1 MKIIIVCYP
10 TYGGSGVLATELG
23 HKLAQLGHKI
33 HFVAY
38 KKPVRLKL
46 IDDKVL
52 FHKVNVPFYPLFNF
66 QPYELALSSKIV
78 EISESNPI
86 DLIHVHYAI
95 PHAYAAFMAK
105 EMLKTKNINLP
116 IVTTLHGTDITLVG
130 KHPFYRRAVKFS
142 IQSSD
147 IVTSVSNSLKQD
159 TIDFFKIDKEIEVIP
174 NFIDV
179 KRFKLKNENCKQN
192 DKIIISHVSNFRPV
206 KNIRTLLNILLK
218 IKNDNLFFNMIG
230 EGPELDLAQDFVKQ
244 NNINNIKFH
253 GNADEIEEI
262 LCSTDIFLLPSK
274 KESFGLS
281 ALEAMASKCALVTS
295 NCGGLPELNVENET
309 GFLVDVNDEDKYVE
323 KINDLISDKN
333 KLEKF
338 KYESFKRAQLFD
350 IELIV
355 PLYYEIYKKLLK

>member
-1 MKIIIVCYP
+1 MNIIIVCYP

-38 KKPVRLKL
+38 KKPVRLEL
-46 IDDKVL
+46 IDNKVF

-78 EISESNPI
+78 EISESNQI

-116 IVTTLHGTDITLVG
+116 IMTTLHGTDITLVG

-142 IQSSD
+142 IQNSD
-147 IVTSVSNSLKQD
+147 IVTSVSRSLKQD

-179 KRFKLKNENCKQN
+179 NRFKLKNENCKQN

-218 IKNDNLFFNMIG
+218 INNDNLFFNMIG

-244 NNINNIKFH
+244 NRINNIKFH
-253 GNADEIEEI
+253 GNTDKIEEI

-295 NCGGLPELNVENET
+295 NRGGLPELNIENET
-309 GFLVDVNDEDKYVE
+309 GFLVDVNNEDKYVE
-323 KINDLISDKN
+323 KIMDLISDKS

-338 KYESFKRAQLFD
+338 KHESFKRAQLFD

-355 PLYYEIYKKLLK
+355 PLYNELYKKLLK